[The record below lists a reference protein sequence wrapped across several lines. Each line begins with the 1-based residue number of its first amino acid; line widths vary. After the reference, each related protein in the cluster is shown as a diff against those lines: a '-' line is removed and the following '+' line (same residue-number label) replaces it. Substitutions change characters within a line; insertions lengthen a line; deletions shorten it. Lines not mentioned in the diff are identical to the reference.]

1 MTRIRFA
8 LQKTLAVALF
18 FAFALSSYNAASVL
32 AWVHEDGSHCPDC
45 TSLVAA
51 PPVVDEC
58 CPLQPEAIVH
68 ENDCRVCCE
77 PVKTKRLQLSVF
89 HWFNPTVVPQ
99 VPVVAAPVEY
109 SAFLF
114 PAEQASVRRIALRSP
129 PQLRGP
135 PQL

>member
-32 AWVHEDGSHCPDC
+32 AWVHEDGSHCADC
-45 TSLVAA
+45 SSHVAR
-51 PPVVDEC
+51 PPVIDEC
-58 CPLQPEAIVH
+58 CDPQPAEIVH

-77 PVKTKRLQLSVF
+77 PVKTKQLQLSVF
-89 HWFNPTVVPQ
+89 HWFSPAVVAQ
-99 VPVVAAPVEY
+99 VPVLAPPVEY

-114 PAEQASVRRIALRSP
+114 PVEQASVRRIALRSP